1 VRLEKGK
8 AWLFAIIVAGFTIL
22 IIVVCGEIG
31 LRFVLAQ
38 GLVTAIQPTNR
49 YIFLREYRPDQVL
62 EIQPTYRYVSESDG
76 LTAKKVRLTVDG
88 DGFIG
93 SAQRYET
100 HDITIAFL
108 GGSTTECL
116 YLDED
121 KRFPS
126 LVASLLGE
134 RRGLRVHAINAG
146 TSGGNSLHSI
156 NKLINVVAPKNP
168 QVVVFMEA
176 INDLTTLAYFGSYWN
191 ADRRGNL
198 VVIETGEGSFS
209 YMLKVLAKRYVPGY
223 FTMAMVVSDYFNP
236 KVDDEFVFDRQVFNA
251 NLQREEEL
259 VALFHQQLVLF
270 VYATRAIGATPVLMT
285 QANRIESDDP
295 FVRDLF
301 RGTRPG
307 LDYDRWAKVYAR
319 FNEEIRRVAVLEHIS
334 LVDLAKAIPGTKEYA
349 YDPVHL
355 TERGS
360 IAAAG
365 ETVKILDRVM
375 PDTKRHTSVT
385 P

>member
-1 VRLEKGK
+1 MSRKKEKTWVF
-8 AWLFAIIVAGFTIL
+8 ATIVTVFTLFIV
-22 IIVVCGEIG
+22 VVCGEIG
-31 LRFVLAQ
+31 LRFVLRQ
-38 GLVTAIQPTNR
+38 GLVTTIQPTNR
-49 YIFLREYRPDQVL
+49 YIFLREYRPNQIL

-76 LTAKKVRLTVDG
+76 LTAQKVRLTVDG

-93 SAQRYET
+93 SAQR
-100 HDITIAFL
+100 HDEPDVTIAFL

-116 YLDED
+116 YLNED

-126 LVASLLGE
+126 LVASLLNE
-134 RRGLRVHAINAG
+134 RRGRRIHAINAG
-146 TSGGNSLHSI
+146 TSGGNALHSI
-156 NKLINVVAPKNP
+156 NKLINVVAPKHP
-168 QVVVFMEA
+168 QVVMFMHA

-198 VVIETGEGSFS
+198 VVVENGEGSFS
-209 YMLKVLAKRYVPGY
+209 YMVKVLAKRHLPGY
-223 FTMAMVVSDYFNP
+223 FTTVMVVSDYLNP

-259 VALFHQQLVLF
+259 VALFRQQLILF
-270 VYATRAIGATPVLMT
+270 VYTTRAIGATPVLMT

-301 RGTRPG
+301 RRTRPG

-319 FNEEIRRVAVLEHIS
+319 FNEEIRRVAAIEHID
-334 LVDLAKAIPGTKEYA
+334 LVDLAKTIPGTKEYA

-355 TERGS
+355 NERGS
-360 IAAAG
+360 IVAAA
-365 ETVKILDRVM
+365 EIVKVLDRVM
-375 PDTKRHTSVT
+375 PDTNRRPSVT